1 MINTETHKLVDF
13 TELKMYV
20 NGEWMAAT
28 DGKTFSITNPST
40 GKVVADV
47 PKGGHDETQQA
58 IAAAEQAF
66 KSWSKLTA
74 IERAKYLLKIRDL
87 MHKYKDQLAE
97 IMSLEMGKPFT
108 ESQGEVDFA
117 ASYLEW
123 FAEEGRRI
131 YGEVIPAS
139 APDKRLTVIR
149 QPIGVVAA
157 ITPWNFPL
165 AMITRKVGP
174 AMAAGC
180 TSIVKPAAQ
189 SSISAIAFA
198 KLVNMAGVP
207 HGVIN
212 IVTGSPGP
220 ISDAIFENPI
230 VRKVSFTG
238 STEVGKLLVTKSA
251 NQLKRLSLELGGHA
265 PFIVFEDA
273 DLELASAGAVF
284 SKFKNTGQTCV
295 CSNRIYVQRSVI
307 EKFSDIFV
315 KKVQELKVGNSI
327 DPSVQMGPLVSQNG
341 IEKVEKHVKDAL
353 NKGAKLLNGGKRLEG
368 ELSDG
373 LFYEPTV
380 LGEVNTDML
389 ITNEETFGPVA
400 PIIPFDTEEEV
411 LQHANSTEYGL
422 AAYFYT
428 QDISRAVRVSEALEF
443 GIIGM
448 NDANPTVA
456 QAPFGGMKESG
467 MGREGGHQGLD
478 EYLED
483 KYISM
488 RIQTK

>member
-1 MINTETHKLVDF
+1 MIKSEIKSLVNLN
-13 TELKMYV
+13 ELKMYV
-20 NGEWMAAT
+20 NGEWT
-28 DGKTFSITNPST
+28 DARERNTFSVINPST
-40 GKVVADV
+40 GQVIAHV
-47 PKGGHDETQQA
+47 PNGGRYETQQA
-58 IAAAEQAF
+58 IEAAEQAF
-66 KSWSKLTA
+66 KSWSTLTA
-74 IERAKYLLKIRDL
+74 NERAKYLLKLRDL
-87 MHKYKDQLAE
+87 MHEYKDQLAK

-108 ESQGEVDFA
+108 ESQAEVIFA

-131 YGEVIPAS
+131 YGETIPAS
-139 APDKRLTVIR
+139 ASNKRLMVIR

-165 AMITRKVGP
+165 AMMTRKIGP

-180 TSIVKPAAQ
+180 TGIVKPAKQ
-189 SSISAIAFA
+189 SPISAIAFG
-198 KLVNMAGVP
+198 KLVEMAGVP
-207 HGVIN
+207 RGVVN
-212 IVTGSPGP
+212 VVTGKSGP
-220 ISDAIFENPI
+220 ISDEIFENPV
-230 VRKVSFTG
+230 VRKISFTG

-251 NQLKRLSLELGGHA
+251 AQLKRLSLELGGHA

-273 DLELASAGAVF
+273 DLEAAAIGAVA
-284 SKFKNTGQTCV
+284 SKFRNTGQTCV
-295 CSNRIYVQRSVI
+295 SANRIYVQRSVI
-307 EKFSDIFV
+307 EKFSEIFV
-315 KKVQELKVGNSI
+315 KKVKALKIGNSI
-327 DPSVQMGPLVSQNG
+327 NPNVQVGPLVSHDSL
-341 IEKVEKHVKDAL
+341 EKVEEHVNDAL
-353 NKGAKLLNGGKRLEG
+353 TKGAHILCGGKRVEG
-368 ELSDG
+368 ELAGG

-380 LGEVNTDML
+380 LAEVNTDML

-411 LQHANSTEYGL
+411 IQRANHSEYGL

-428 QDISRAVRVSEALEF
+428 QNISRSVRVSEALEF

-448 NDANPTVA
+448 NDSIPTVA

-467 MGREGGHQGLD
+467 VGREGGHQGLD

-488 RIQTK
+488 GIEIK

>member
-1 MINTETHKLVDF
+1 MIKSEIKSLVNLK
-13 TELKMYV
+13 ELKMYV
-20 NGEWMAAT
+20 NGEWT
-28 DGKTFSITNPST
+28 DARERNTFSVINPST
-40 GKVVADV
+40 GQVIAHV
-47 PKGGHDETQQA
+47 PNGGRYETQQA
-58 IAAAEQAF
+58 IEAAEQAF
-66 KSWSKLTA
+66 KSWSTLTA
-74 IERAKYLLKIRDL
+74 NERAKYLLKLRDL
-87 MHKYKDQLAE
+87 MHEYKDQLAK

-108 ESQGEVDFA
+108 ESQAEVIFA

-131 YGEVIPAS
+131 YGETIPAS
-139 APDKRLTVIR
+139 ASNKRLMVIR

-165 AMITRKVGP
+165 AMMTRKIGP

-180 TSIVKPAAQ
+180 TGIVKPAKQ
-189 SSISAIAFA
+189 SPISAIAFG
-198 KLVNMAGVP
+198 KLVEMAGVP
-207 HGVIN
+207 RGVVN
-212 IVTGSPGP
+212 VVTGESGP
-220 ISDAIFENPI
+220 ISDEIFENPV
-230 VRKVSFTG
+230 VRKISFTG

-251 NQLKRLSLELGGHA
+251 AQLKRLSLELGGHA

-273 DLELASAGAVF
+273 DLEAAAIGAVA
-284 SKFKNTGQTCV
+284 SKFRNTGQTCV
-295 CSNRIYVQRSVI
+295 SANRIYVQRSVI
-307 EKFSDIFV
+307 EKFSEIFV
-315 KKVQELKVGNSI
+315 KKVKALKIGNSI
-327 DPSVQMGPLVSQNG
+327 HPNVQVGPLVSHDSL
-341 IEKVEKHVKDAL
+341 EKVEEHVNDAL
-353 NKGAKLLNGGKRLEG
+353 TKGAHILCGGKRVEG
-368 ELSDG
+368 ELAGG

-380 LGEVNTDML
+380 LAEVNTDML

-411 LQHANSTEYGL
+411 IQRANHSEYGL

-428 QDISRAVRVSEALEF
+428 QNISRSVRVSEALEF

-448 NDANPTVA
+448 NDSIPTVA

-467 MGREGGHQGLD
+467 VGREGGHQGLD

-488 RIQTK
+488 GIEIK